1 MNDVF
6 VLDACALIAL
16 TNQEKGADI
25 VADILKQASQGNV
38 RLYMNRVNLYEVLL
52 DSSVLYSTN

>member
-1 MNDVF
+1 MKDVF

-25 VADILKQASQGNV
+25 VADILK
-38 RLYMNRVNLYEVLL
+38 
-52 DSSVLYSTN
+52 